1 MHRALQDQMPTL
13 TASANQMLGSRVSQM
28 LVARTC
34 LLVLGP
40 SGGRLSTRC
49 GVPWN
54 HTPTCCRPI
63 VQRDSGASDTG
74 RRPSRCQQV
83 SGALS
88 SAVAQ

>member
-40 SGGRLSTRC
+40 SEAG
-49 GVPWN
+49 
-54 HTPTCCRPI
+54 
-63 VQRDSGASDTG
+63 
-74 RRPSRCQQV
+74 
-83 SGALS
+83 
-88 SAVAQ
+88 